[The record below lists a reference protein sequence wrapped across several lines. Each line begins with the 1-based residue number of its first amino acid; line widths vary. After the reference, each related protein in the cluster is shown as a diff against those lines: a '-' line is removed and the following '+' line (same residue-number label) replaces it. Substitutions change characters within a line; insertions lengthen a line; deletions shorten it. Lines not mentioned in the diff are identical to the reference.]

1 MNQQTTFIELPSA
14 PMQAIYN
21 IIQQVV
27 KAKIPFF
34 ITGETGV
41 GKEGIARYIHE
52 SSLRR
57 DKPFIAIN
65 CGRFSAELLQSEL
78 FGHEA
83 GAFTSAIRQRQGAF
97 EAADGGILF
106 LDEVPEMSLDAQKM
120 LLRVLDTA
128 TFTRLGG
135 NEVLTVDVHII
146 AATNRDIAKAVAKK
160 EFREDLYYRLKGMML
175 HLPPLRE
182 RTEDIAPLVT
192 AFIIEFSTEYGKNVT
207 GIASE
212 ALKRLEQ
219 AAWPGNIRQL
229 RSTVQ
234 TAVALATI
242 DELELKDFPDIYPEF
257 VQTLISIWQTLPSE
271 TQHAIW
277 ETLPLEIQHAIT
289 HEVSTRAPEPW
300 RTLQAAYMPKTSEEG
315 GFLNIENMNLNQIL
329 RAVSQRRIEQHT
341 SLREAAESLDIDLRT
356 LQKYAQWEEPKE

>member
-1 MNQQTTFIELPSA
+1 
-14 PMQAIYN
+14 
-21 IIQQVV
+21 
-27 KAKIPFF
+27 
-34 ITGETGV
+34 
-41 GKEGIARYIHE
+41 
-52 SSLRR
+52 
-57 DKPFIAIN
+57 
-65 CGRFSAELLQSEL
+65 
-78 FGHEA
+78 
-83 GAFTSAIRQRQGAF
+83 
-97 EAADGGILF
+97 
-106 LDEVPEMSLDAQKM
+106 
-120 LLRVLDTA
+120 
-128 TFTRLGG
+128 
-135 NEVLTVDVHII
+135 
-146 AATNRDIAKAVAKK
+146 
-160 EFREDLYYRLKGMML
+160 MML

-192 AFIIEFSTEYGKNVT
+192 AFITEFSTEYGKNVT

-234 TAVALATI
+234 TAVALATV

-277 ETLPLEIQHAIT
+277 ETLPLEMQHAIT
-289 HEVSTRAPEPW
+289 HELSTRAPEPW
-300 RTLQAAYMPKTSEEG
+300 RTLQASYMPKTSEEG
-315 GFLNIENMNLNQIL
+315 GLLNIENMNLNQIL

-356 LQKYAQWEEPKE
+356 LQKYAQWEESEE

>member
-1 MNQQTTFIELPSA
+1 MNQQTTFIELLSA

-21 IIQQVV
+21 TIQQVV
-27 KAKIPFF
+27 KSNIPFF

-52 SSLRR
+52 SSPRR
-57 DKPFIAIN
+57 NKSFIAIN

-146 AATNRDIAKAVAKK
+146 AATNRDIANAVAKR

-182 RTEDIAPLVT
+182 RTEDIAPLVM
-192 AFIIEFSTEYGKNVT
+192 AFINEFSTEYGKNVT
-207 GIASE
+207 GITSE

-229 RSTVQ
+229 RSTIQ
-234 TAVALATI
+234 TAVALATT

-257 VQTLISIWQTLPSE
+257 IQTLISIWQTLPSE
-271 TQHAIW
+271 TRHAIW
-277 ETLPLEIQHAIT
+277 KTLPLEMQHAIT
-289 HEVSTRAPEPW
+289 HEASTRAPEPW
-300 RTLQAAYMPKTSEEG
+300 RNLHASYIPKMSEERE
-315 GFLNIENMNLNQIL
+315 FLNIENMNLNQIL
-329 RAVSQRRIEQHT
+329 RAISQKRIEQHT

-356 LQKYAQWEEPKE
+356 LQKYAQWKEQEK

>member
-14 PMQAIYN
+14 PMQSIYN

-27 KAKIPFF
+27 KSNIPFF

-52 SSLRR
+52 SSPRKN
-57 DKPFIAIN
+57 KPFIAIN

-146 AATNRDIAKAVAKK
+146 AATNRDIANAVAKR

-192 AFIIEFSTEYGKNVT
+192 AFISEFSTEYGKNVT
-207 GIASE
+207 EITAD

-229 RSTVQ
+229 RSTIQ
-234 TAVALATI
+234 TAVALATT
-242 DELELKDFPDIYPEF
+242 DELELRDFPDIYPEF
-257 VQTLISIWQTLPSE
+257 IQTLISIWQTLPSE
-271 TQHAIW
+271 MQHAIW
-277 ETLPLEIQHAIT
+277 ETFPLEMRHAIT
-289 HEVSTRAPEPW
+289 HDVSTRAPEPW
-300 RTLQAAYMPKTSEEG
+300 RNLHASYIPKTSEDGE
-315 GFLNIENMNLNQIL
+315 FLNIENMNLNQIL
-329 RAVSQRRIEQHT
+329 HIVAQRRIEQYT

-356 LQKYAQWEEPKE
+356 LQRYAQWKESEE

>member
-1 MNQQTTFIELPSA
+1 MK
-14 PMQAIYN
+14 
-21 IIQQVV
+21 VV
-27 KAKIPFF
+27 H
-34 ITGETGV
+34 GG
-41 GKEGIARYIHE
+41 G
-52 SSLRR
+52 
-57 DKPFIAIN
+57 KPFIAIN
-65 CGRFSAELLQSEL
+65 CGRFSTELLQSEL

-97 EAADGGILF
+97 EAADSGILF

-146 AATNRDIAKAVAKK
+146 AATNRDIAKAVAKR

-182 RTEDIAPLVT
+182 RTDDISPLVT
-192 AFIIEFSTEYGKNVT
+192 AFISEFSTEYRKNVT
-207 GIASE
+207 GITSE
-212 ALKRLEQ
+212 ALKHLEQ

-229 RSTVQ
+229 RSTIQ
-234 TAVALATI
+234 TAVALATT
-242 DELELKDFPDIYPEF
+242 DELELRDFPDIYPEF
-257 VQTLISIWQTLPSE
+257 IQTLISIWQTLPSD
-271 TQHAIW
+271 TQQAIW
-277 ETLPLEIQHAIT
+277 ETLPLEMRHAIT
-289 HEVSTRAPEPW
+289 HEVSMWAPEPW
-300 RTLQAAYMPKTSEEG
+300 RNLHVAYIPKTSEEG
-315 GFLNIENMNLNQIL
+315 EPLNIENMNLNQIL

-356 LQKYAQWEEPKE
+356 LQKYAQLKESDE